1 VTLPE
6 PSSDP
11 VPPTG
16 PTTELRPT
24 PETSAVAPA
33 PLFTGPAVGAAGG
46 GEVAGIV
53 WFDRNDNA
61 ALDGRE
67 WLLPA
72 VPVTL
77 TRVSTPG
84 LLRVH
89 ATTTPYVKSA
99 VTGPDGSY
107 RFTGLPPGSYRVTAV
122 LDEEGFGY
130 TSDTDGLADWR
141 VDVGVVED
149 KRAVA
154 DFAGLG
160 KGRLTGQVLDTV
172 ERHPV
177 ASAGVRCTWAGFDDV
192 FGTADDVDM
201 TDVAGADGSYDW
213 RGVPYGAFT
222 CVGKDP
228 VRGTLSAA
236 ASVRVVSA
244 AAVHAT
250 LPLGLRRAAAASR
263 SGDGRSGALPRTGA
277 STDTAVPGAL
287 LLILLGAVAHRRGR
301 RRTSAAPL

>member
-1 VTLPE
+1 
-6 PSSDP
+6 
-11 VPPTG
+11 
-16 PTTELRPT
+16 
-24 PETSAVAPA
+24 
-33 PLFTGPAVGAAGG
+33 VGTAGD

-53 WFDRNDNA
+53 WFDRNDDA
-61 ALDGRE
+61 GLDANE

-77 TRVSTPG
+77 TRIATPG
-84 LLRVH
+84 LLRVQ
-89 ATTTPYVKSA
+89 ATSTSYTKSA

-107 RFTGLPPGSYRVTAV
+107 RFTGLPPGAYRVTAAV
-122 LDEEGFGY
+122 HEEGFGY
-130 TSDTDGLADWR
+130 TSDTDGLADGR
-141 VDVGVVED
+141 VVVGVVD
-149 KRAVA
+149 GTRAVA

-177 ASAGVRCTWAGFDDV
+177 AAAGVRFTWAGFDDV
-192 FGTADDVDM
+192 FGTADVVDL
-201 TDVAGADGSYDW
+201 TDTAGPDGSYDW

-222 CVGKDP
+222 CIGKDP

-236 ASVRVVSA
+236 ASVRVLSA
-244 AAVHAT
+244 APVHAT

-263 SGDGRSGALPRTGA
+263 SGDGRSAALPRTGA

-287 LLILLGAVAHRRGR
+287 LLIVLGVVAQRRGR
-301 RRTSAAPL
+301 RRPSAAPL

>member
-1 VTLPE
+1 
-6 PSSDP
+6 
-11 VPPTG
+11 VP
-16 PTTELRPT
+16 
-24 PETSAVAPA
+24 
-33 PLFTGPAVGAAGG
+33 GPAVSTAGD
-46 GEVAGIV
+46 GEVTGIV

-61 ALDGRE
+61 SLDGHE

-77 TRVSTPG
+77 TRVASPG
-84 LLRVH
+84 LLRVQ
-89 ATTTPYVKSA
+89 ATTTSYSKSM

-107 RFTGLPPGSYRVTAV
+107 RFTGLPAGSYRVTAV
-122 LDEEGFGY
+122 LHEPGFGY

-141 VDVGVVED
+141 VDVGVVEG

-177 ASAGVRCTWAGFDDV
+177 SAAGVRCTWAGFDDV
-192 FGTADDVDM
+192 FGTPDDVAM
-201 TDVAGADGSYDW
+201 TDTADADGSYDW

-244 AAVHAT
+244 APVHAT
-250 LPLGLRRAAAASR
+250 LPLGLRRAVASR
-263 SGDGRSGALPRTGA
+263 SGDGRSAALPRTGA
-277 STDTAVPGAL
+277 QLDLAIPVAGW
-287 LLILLGAVAHRRGR
+287 LILLGIAAQWRGR
-301 RRTSAAPL
+301 RRTA